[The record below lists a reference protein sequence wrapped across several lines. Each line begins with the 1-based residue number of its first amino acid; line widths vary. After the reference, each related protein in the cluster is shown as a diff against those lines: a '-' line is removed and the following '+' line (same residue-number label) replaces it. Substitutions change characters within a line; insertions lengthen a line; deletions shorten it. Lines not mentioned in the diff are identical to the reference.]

1 MKNVTVFLMTSISS
15 SILFYFFTD
24 NSIMFIGIMSVCLG
38 VLSIGLNLK
47 LKKWIPTIVKNIV
60 N

>member
-15 SILFYFFTD
+15 GILFYFFTD

-47 LKKWIPTIVKNIV
+47 LKKWIPIIVKNIV